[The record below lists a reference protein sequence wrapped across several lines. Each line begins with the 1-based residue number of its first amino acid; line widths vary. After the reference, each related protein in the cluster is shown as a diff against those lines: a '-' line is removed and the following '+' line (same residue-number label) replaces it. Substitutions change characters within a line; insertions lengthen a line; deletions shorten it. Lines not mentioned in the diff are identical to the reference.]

1 MSFKITT
8 LTETQ
13 KQELCIYARDNSNRI
28 QTQYISW
35 IEEKWGVTVNKSTII
50 RILQTAKE
58 RLNSKIISSNKK
70 RLRTVM
76 KSTIKNFEEE
86 ASSADEVT
94 IAYALPLLRE

>member
-70 RLRTVM
+70 RTVM